1 MATEFKNKRFQ
12 LEFSNQDEE
21 IKVTG
26 NVSIDAT
33 SLEVTDI
40 MGNIYKIS
48 GEFVGDCKQ
57 GTIGVSSLDDIQYRT
72 KASMLIDEVLSDA
85 KKELTPTA

>member
-33 SLEVTDI
+33 SLAVTEI
-40 MGNIYKIS
+40 TGNIYKIS
-48 GEFVGDCKQ
+48 GDFVGDCQQ
-57 GTIGVSSLDDIQYRT
+57 GTIGVNSLDNIQYRT
-72 KASMLIDEVLSDA
+72 KASILIDEVLSDA
-85 KKELTPTA
+85 KRELTPTA

>member
-33 SLEVTDI
+33 SLAVTEI
-40 MGNIYKIS
+40 TGNIYKIS
-48 GEFVGDCKQ
+48 GEFVGDCQQ
-57 GTIGVSSLDDIQYRT
+57 GTIGVNSLDNIQYRT

>member
-33 SLEVTDI
+33 SLAVTEI
-40 MGNIYKIS
+40 TGNIYKIS
-48 GEFVGDCKQ
+48 GEFVGDCHQ
-57 GTIGVSSLDDIQYRT
+57 GAIGVNSLDNIQYRT

-85 KKELTPTA
+85 KKELTPTE

>member
-33 SLEVTDI
+33 SLAVTEI
-40 MGNIYKIS
+40 TGNIYKIS
-48 GEFVGDCKQ
+48 GEFVGDCQQ
-57 GTIGVSSLDDIQYRT
+57 GTIGVNSLDNIQYRT
-72 KASMLIDEVLSDA
+72 KASILIDEVLSDA
-85 KKELTPTA
+85 KRELTPTA